1 MADVENISEMQK
13 YLFDEFPQA
22 VALKGEVKAIKKRS
36 EKLEPYA
43 ELRRIK
49 DGFKNALY
57 GERRD
62 IKSAFKLLKSYG
74 DRLRGLQSRE
84 DLDPTVRAYV
94 KEELKNLGPV
104 YGFMV
109 ESEIVHVVSEASH
122 IREVAYATIEGTS
135 EQINDLTN
143 TCEDLKNWRKS
154 LAKKK

>member
-1 MADVENISEMQK
+1 MVDVENISKMQK

-22 VALKGEVKAIKKRS
+22 VALKKEVKAIKERS

-49 DGFKNALY
+49 AGFKDTLY

-62 IKSAFKLLKSYG
+62 IGSAIKLLKSYG

-84 DLDPTVRAYV
+84 DLDPAVRSYV

-109 ESEIVHVVSEASH
+109 ESEIVHGALEAAYVE
-122 IREVAYATIEGTS
+122 EVASATKKDAS
-135 EQINDLTN
+135 ERKSILAKYR
-143 TCEDLKNWRKS
+143 EDLMNWRRS